1 MAKKT
6 MNNVRVY
13 GENVKVEYEGAFG
26 RILREINSMSH
37 GFAPIFIGGV
47 FAIGI
52 LLSLMKINY
61 IVHLLGGMFV
71 VFILYYIHEIYIP
84 KKGFLTIVGIFKNKK
99 KGKPMKYFLHLGD
112 AVRAINEIPDPSKV
126 KKFFP
131 EKLEYP
137 ILIDYDMALR
147 HMFAVGTTGSG
158 KTTFSIY
165 LLKQHLGIGGGAMIV
180 DGKGDKD
187 IYTDIVNTCIHHNR
201 EDDVFVINFNAPK
214 ESNRMNP
221 LLKGDTDDMAD
232 LLGNLLESGGDNA
245 IWAGRALSMMNGV
258 MSCLIPLRDH
268 NELYDPLKLKND
280 ANQNKKYQAFEY
292 DLPKDID
299 PNDPKDGSGI
309 YQPILTFKVLNKFL
323 ELETLRDLYFRMVAR
338 NEAIERGD
346 ERFKNRGDIKVVE
359 LDRMAAYLASCSTSV
374 RRSAHSD
381 KIEEGGN
388 KMHSNSNV
396 MWGEGLDLFQGTYG
410 DIFNTDTPNI
420 VIQDIV
426 YNSRFLYILLPATKK
441 NPRTLSMLGKIILA
455 LLKQAVASLLGDK
468 ISGDLEERRASSAIR
483 PIIPFLAIMDEYGA
497 YAVQGFDNVLAQAR
511 SLRVSVI
518 IEVQEIASLEKGGEI
533 DKKRLLGNTAIKVIL
548 KVEDLSTAEELA
560 KMIGTEQKAYVRQ
573 STEGDSRKTFDVQ
586 ERNIIEA
593 KQLAEMGGG
602 HGYVRFSGDTT
613 PMLAGYYK
621 PPNARYIEEFN
632 VFDTLTTQ
640 EYSYINYLDSIS
652 IEGGETA
659 LLNQYDAFKEDS
671 PLSKKLNGIE
681 LSVKPEIGAILEELN
696 KTTVKLDKVVKSLKY
711 DKREVAKML
720 LDNSSKLKSG
730 FKDFIAKSTEASA

>member
-1 MAKKT
+1 
-6 MNNVRVY
+6 
-13 GENVKVEYEGAFG
+13 
-26 RILREINSMSH
+26 
-37 GFAPIFIGGV
+37 
-47 FAIGI
+47 
-52 LLSLMKINY
+52 
-61 IVHLLGGMFV
+61 
-71 VFILYYIHEIYIP
+71 
-84 KKGFLTIVGIFKNKK
+84 
-99 KGKPMKYFLHLGD
+99 
-112 AVRAINEIPDPSKV
+112 
-126 KKFFP
+126 
-131 EKLEYP
+131 
-137 ILIDYDMALR
+137 
-147 HMFAVGTTGSG
+147 
-158 KTTFSIY
+158 
-165 LLKQHLGIGGGAMIV
+165 
-180 DGKGDKD
+180 
-187 IYTDIVNTCIHHNR
+187 
-201 EDDVFVINFNAPK
+201 
-214 ESNRMNP
+214 
-221 LLKGDTDDMAD
+221 
-232 LLGNLLESGGDNA
+232 
-245 IWAGRALSMMNGV
+245 
-258 MSCLIPLRDH
+258 
-268 NELYDPLKLKND
+268 
-280 ANQNKKYQAFEY
+280 
-292 DLPKDID
+292 
-299 PNDPKDGSGI
+299 
-309 YQPILTFKVLNKFL
+309 
-323 ELETLRDLYFRMVAR
+323 
-338 NEAIERGD
+338 
-346 ERFKNRGDIKVVE
+346 
-359 LDRMAAYLASCSTSV
+359 
-374 RRSAHSD
+374 
-381 KIEEGGN
+381 
-388 KMHSNSNV
+388 
-396 MWGEGLDLFQGTYG
+396 
-410 DIFNTDTPNI
+410 
-420 VIQDIV
+420 
-426 YNSRFLYILLPATKK
+426 
-441 NPRTLSMLGKIILA
+441 MLGKIILA